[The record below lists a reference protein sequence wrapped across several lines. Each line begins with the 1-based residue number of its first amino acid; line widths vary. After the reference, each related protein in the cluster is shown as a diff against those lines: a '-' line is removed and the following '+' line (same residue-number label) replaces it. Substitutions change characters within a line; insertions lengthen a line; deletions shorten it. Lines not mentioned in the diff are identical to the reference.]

1 MDEEWVDIAS
11 SVERQLSS
19 ILFQPPGDNHAYLAI
34 EGDTDY
40 TLFTNLSVKPEY
52 IINLGQFVDTPCG
65 KKDKVI
71 ELITKANS
79 EGFTGIIGIVDADF
93 DHIKGYDSI
102 NNLYMTDFHDL
113 ETMLIYSITAF
124 KRIVRSF
131 LKEQES
137 CDTGLTREDLSD
149 EYIKDIQLSLL
160 DSSKYVGCALY
171 CSNEYG
177 WMINFKNFPIDVC
190 LNEDF
195 SLDFDKMIKCLTR
208 RVSSGHSVPEEIIK
222 QEINKI
228 LGENFNLWQLCR
240 GKELFRVFSKYIKKC
255 DDIRSINYNAATM
268 RMFFLHSFNKDD
280 FALTQLYKSI
290 KQWENRTNYCLIDF

>member
-11 SVERQLSS
+11 SLERQLSS
-19 ILFQPPGDNHAYLAI
+19 ILFHPPADNHAYLVI

-52 IINLGQFVDTPCG
+52 IINLGKFIDIPCG

-71 ELITKANS
+71 ELISKANS
-79 EGFTGIIGIVDADF
+79 EGFTGIVGIVDADF
-93 DHIKGYDSI
+93 DHIKGVNSI
-102 NNLYMTDFHDL
+102 ANLYMTDFHDL
-113 ETMLIYSITAF
+113 ETTLIYSITTF

-131 LKEQES
+131 LKEQEI

-149 EYIKDIQLSLL
+149 EYIKDIQSTLL
-160 DSSKYVGCALY
+160 NSSKYVGCALY
-171 CSNEYG
+171 CSNKYG
-177 WMINFKNFPIDVC
+177 WMINFKDFPIDVC

-195 SLDFDKMIKCLTR
+195 TLDFNRMIKCLIR
-208 RVSSGHSVPEEIIK
+208 RLSSESSVSKEIIE

-228 LGENFNLWQLCR
+228 LEEEIDLWQLCR
-240 GKELFRVFSKYIKKC
+240 GKELFRVLSHYVKKC
-255 DDIRSINYNAATM
+255 DDLRSINYNAATM

-280 FALTQLYKSI
+280 FAATHLYRSI
-290 KQWENRTNYCLIDF
+290 KQWENSTKYCLIDF